1 MRREGK
7 VSELTV
13 IAPLKKGGAKR
24 MRAFFE
30 TLHGNIGNEAVE
42 RVGTVHDMRWV
53 FLDNDTKLLFAS
65 TYDGDWDPYIDDFAT
80 KIPDIL
86 DLQFGE
92 IDGWPG
98 VRNPAVKDFIVKYQV
113 QAHFWYVA
121 NPNLT
126 VVETRRAEKVGK
138 AAEEFLTKWAEGGAS
153 ALTPSSALDPSR
165 GSAVDPRSSRDSG
178 DCAALSTGAVLR
190 HACLAPH
197 RRCAERPR
205 VPAPTRAPCRFRGR
219 LVECG
224 QRLDFSRHQLYRS
237 GGIEACLRSRCKV
250 FPRHFRV
257 GMAGRADALLDRGE
271 NDPKNWDQP
280 FGSGRIHLAIS
291 IFSDTEEKWR
301 RAMELARRQY
311 HDAVRS

>member
-1 MRREGK
+1 MATQAAVKAAPASKQSPDFEDKVKKLREIYADAGDISKTALENVIRSLGTDQPATASEKKMESAGRIGAREGK
-7 VSELTV
+7 VSELTI

-30 TLHGNIGNEAVE
+30 TLHGSIGNKAVE

-98 VRNPAVKDFIVKYQV
+98 VRNPAVKDFIVKHQI

-126 VVETRRAEKVGK
+126 VVETRRAEKVVK
-138 AAEEFLTKWAEGGAS
+138 AADEFL
-153 ALTPSSALDPSR
+153 D
-165 GSAVDPRSSRDSG
+165 
-178 DCAALSTGAVLR
+178 
-190 HACLAPH
+190 
-197 RRCAERPR
+197 
-205 VPAPTRAPCRFRGR
+205 
-219 LVECG
+219 
-224 QRLDFSRHQLYRS
+224 
-237 GGIEACLRSRCKV
+237 KV
-250 FPRHFRV
+250 
-257 GMAGRADALLDRGE
+257 G
-271 NDPKNWDQP
+271 
-280 FGSGRIHLAIS
+280 
-291 IFSDTEEKWR
+291 
-301 RAMELARRQY
+301 
-311 HDAVRS
+311 

>member
-1 MRREGK
+1 MATEAAVSMAKTSKPPSSFEDRIRKLREIYADAGEISKTALENVIRSLGAGQPAAASEKKMESAGRIGAREGK
-7 VSELTV
+7 VSELTI

-30 TLHGNIGNEAVE
+30 TLHGNIGNQAVE

-98 VRNPAVKDFIVKYQV
+98 VRSPAVKDFIVKHQI

-126 VVETRRAEKVGK
+126 VVETRRAREGCQGGRRISRQSGLK
-138 AAEEFLTKWAEGGAS
+138 AS
-153 ALTPSSALDPSR
+153 HAL
-165 GSAVDPRSSRDSG
+165 
-178 DCAALSTGAVLR
+178 
-190 HACLAPH
+190 
-197 RRCAERPR
+197 
-205 VPAPTRAPCRFRGR
+205 
-219 LVECG
+219 
-224 QRLDFSRHQLYRS
+224 
-237 GGIEACLRSRCKV
+237 I
-250 FPRHFRV
+250 
-257 GMAGRADALLDRGE
+257 AGRALE
-271 NDPKNWDQP
+271 VS
-280 FGSGRIHLAIS
+280 GSPATR
-291 IFSDTEEKWR
+291 
-301 RAMELARRQY
+301 
-311 HDAVRS
+311 